1 MVIRDGNNH
10 NAWVTNRLCMNN
22 TVQCIGKIIIV
33 IQCCHLVTGILGQP
47 IIYLR
52 LLFLSFWCKFNTV
65 IMSRWIYIY
74 DRLPCSIL
82 CDILLV
88 YFIIEAIFFL
98 SFLFCQ
104 LYQLIKRRAVSPWSN
119 DLAKLILYTCE
130 REQCQV

>member
-1 MVIRDGNNH
+1 MGHQSV
-10 NAWVTNRLCMNN
+10 MNN
-22 TVQCIGKIIIV
+22 TVKCIGKIIIV

-47 IIYLR
+47 IIY
-52 LLFLSFWCKFNTV
+52 FFFEAYVYSFCHLHCYYEQVN
-65 IMSRWIYIY
+65 IYIY

-104 LYQLIKRRAVSPWSN
+104 LYHLIKRRAVSPWSN